1 MPIEIID
8 IVDSVQCKGLIRD
21 KELDPQCLKRS
32 NKGLV
37 RYAGGFSVVFPYE
50 YNGQAKAIRF
60 WHKNL
65 YDIQSRYALIDE
77 DLKKV
82 NLPYFCD
89 FEYIDQALVV
99 NGTIMPATRMQW
111 IEGRNIKDYIC
122 ENKGNRSKL
131 MQLAQKFLKMCCD
144 LHSAHIAHGDLQ
156 HGNILVD
163 KHDNLRL
170 IDYDSLVTPSLK
182 NMPDEIKGL
191 PAYQHP
197 KRSSNKYA
205 TEKLDYF
212 SEVIIYLSILA
223 IANNAQLVQKYQVNA
238 AERLLFEKSDF
249 ESVNNTGI
257 WKDLSD
263 MGGDVPQ
270 LLNLLRDYLRKDDI
284 NELEPVENIILVPTI
299 TLSVSPK
306 IVKKGKENDVVI
318 SWSTTY
324 SKDVVLSINGE
335 TFNVSSSGEKHI
347 KIDDTV
353 FCQLTVKSVYGNKAI
368 SKSAIIKAFEESKT
382 TFTAERN
389 ITFSDIPVRLS
400 WNVENA
406 KKVVLKGVGKVEMKG
421 ERDVSVIKDTTFTL
435 EVEDVF
441 GISTYDCL
449 IKILPMPKV
458 QTLNIPV
465 VNINLSQQLDIKV
478 TRPEIKVDVP
488 EIAVARIGFDSLKL
502 PPVHNMIEY
511 ISPVS
516 FRHIGGLFGKLYNRI
531 KIKING

>member
-1 MPIEIID
+1 MQIEITD

-32 NKGLV
+32 NKGLL

-50 YNGQAKAIRF
+50 YNGQTKAIRF

-65 YDIQSRYALIDE
+65 SDIQSRYARIDE

-99 NGTIMPATRMQW
+99 NGTIIPATRMQW
-111 IEGRNIKDYIC
+111 VEGRNIKDYIC
-122 ENKGNRSKL
+122 ENKDDRSKL
-131 MQLAQKFLKMCCD
+131 IQLAQKFSKMCCD

-163 KHDNLRL
+163 KDDNLRL

-191 PAYQHP
+191 SAYQHP
-197 KRSSNKYA
+197 KRSRNKYA

-212 SEVIIYLSILA
+212 SELIIYLSILA
-223 IANNAQLVQKYQVNA
+223 IANDAQLVQKYQVNA
-238 AERLLFEKSDF
+238 ADRLLFAKSDF

-263 MGGDVPQ
+263 MGGDILK

-284 NELEPVENIILVPTI
+284 NKLKPVENAIFVPTI
-299 TLSVSPK
+299 SLFTDPK
-306 IVKKGKENDVVI
+306 VLKKWKDNDVEI

-324 SKDVVLSINGE
+324 LKDVVLSINGE
-335 TFNVSSSGEKHI
+335 TFNVSSSGKKHI

-353 FCQLTVKSVYGNKAI
+353 FCQLTAKSVYGDREI
-368 SKSAIIKAFEESKT
+368 SKNATINAFEESKT

-406 KKVVLKGVGKVEMKG
+406 KKVVLKGVGNVEMKG
-421 ERDVSVIKDTTFTL
+421 ERDVSINKDTTFTL
-435 EVEDVF
+435 EVEDAF

-449 IKILPMPKV
+449 IKTLPMPKV

-465 VNINLSQQLDIKV
+465 VNINLTQQLDIKV
-478 TRPEIKVDVP
+478 SRPEIKVDVP

-511 ISPVS
+511 RSPVS
-516 FRHIGGLFGKLYNRI
+516 LRHIGGLFGKLYNRI
-531 KIKING
+531 TTKING